1 MDLINRA
8 VLEARDDKSFW
19 DKYKA
24 LIIGGA
30 AAIPIQLVAL
40 WFYLRYRKRKKAAA
54 LQKQNEEAGT
64 SGYSMSPD
72 RHRLREDIHNRH

>member
-1 MDLINRA
+1 MKESTREPNTSKQQGHSDETMDLINRA
-8 VLEARDDKSFW
+8 VLEARADKSFW

-40 WFYLRYRKRKKAAA
+40 WF
-54 LQKQNEEAGT
+54 
-64 SGYSMSPD
+64 
-72 RHRLREDIHNRH
+72 